1 LDKRSNKIKCW
12 GTKLKKKINQENDKN
27 IEIERMRTKNR
38 LKKTNAIKLE
48 WIELQKNNN
57 KEKYKTQKYSNQK

>member
-1 LDKRSNKIKCW
+1 
-12 GTKLKKKINQENDKN
+12 
-27 IEIERMRTKNR
+27 MRTKNR